1 MTLKELIAHDIDNVF
16 FKDADGFNDD
26 LAIGTNT
33 QNAVHVFGSLQVNE
47 VQNNSGNGAPLAQY
61 SHTLLCPV
69 APLASVPIRAN
80 GSIYIDG
87 VAYRVVSFHDEMGVY
102 TMLLQKG

>member
-1 MTLKELIAHDIDNVF
+1 MNLKELIAHDINNLF
-16 FKDADGFNDD
+16 FKDASGFSDS
-26 LAIGTNT
+26 LTIGTNS

-47 VQNNSGNGAPLAQY
+47 VQNNSGNGAPLANY

-69 APLASVPIRAN
+69 APLANVPIRAN
-80 GSIYIDG
+80 GSLYIDG
-87 VAYRVVSFHDEMGVY
+87 VAYRIISFHNEMGVY